1 MYGRMT
7 TETGDSG
14 GRTVGSVERLFA
26 IVDALVELDGARVTE
41 LADHLGMAKS
51 SVHAYLTTM
60 VEEGYATKEGDQ
72 YHAGLRFL
80 TVGSKVRERKRV
92 FRLAK
97 PIVEDLARQTDE
109 RAQFIVA
116 ENGRGVFV
124 HRATG
129 ERAVD
134 AGTHV
139 GKRIYL
145 HATGAGK
152 VILAHLPPAERDAVL
167 DRTGLPARTPNTI
180 TNRQELE
187 SALANIREQGYAV
200 NDEEGTSGLRT
211 VAAPVFGPAGDVVGA
226 LSVSAPSRRIREAR
240 TTLELA
246 EMVRGSANELELKL
260 TYD

>member
-1 MYGRMT
+1 MT
-7 TETGDSG
+7 DSSATTGAG
-14 GRTVGSVERLFA
+14 GRTVGSVKRLFA
-26 IVDALVELDGARVTE
+26 VVDALVELDGARVTE

-60 VEEGYATKEGDQ
+60 VEDGYATKEGDR
-72 YHAGLRFL
+72 YYAGLRFL

-92 FRLAK
+92 FRLAR

-116 ENGRGVFV
+116 ENDRGVFV

-139 GKRIYL
+139 GKRIFL

-152 VILAHLPPAERDAVL
+152 VILAYLPAQERDAIL
-167 DRTGLPARTPNTI
+167 DRTGLPARTENTI
-180 TNRQELE
+180 TDRAALE
-187 SALANIREQGYAV
+187 TALDTIREQGYAV

-211 VAAPVFGPAGDVVGA
+211 VAAPVFGPSGELLGA
-226 LSVSAPSRRIREAR
+226 LSVSGPSRRLREAQ
-240 TTLELA
+240 TTHELA
-246 EMVRGSANELELKL
+246 EMIRGSANELELRL

>member
-1 MYGRMT
+1 MT
-7 TETGDSG
+7 DQDDTGP
-14 GRTVGSVERLFA
+14 RTVGSVERLFA
-26 IVDALVELDGARVTE
+26 VVDALVELDGARVTE
-41 LADHLGMAKS
+41 LADHLDLAKS
-51 SVHAYLTTM
+51 SVHAYLATM
-60 VEEGYATKEGDQ
+60 VEAGYAAREGDR
-72 YHAGLRFL
+72 YYAGLRFL
-80 TVGSKVRERKRV
+80 TVGGQLRKRKRL
-92 FRLAK
+92 FRLAR

-109 RAQFIVA
+109 RAQLVVA

-134 AGTHV
+134 AGTYV

-152 VILAHLPPAERDAVL
+152 VILAHLPPAERDTVL

-180 TNRQELE
+180 TNREELE
-187 SALANIREQGYAV
+187 SALVNIREQGYAV

-211 VAAPVFGPAGDVVGA
+211 VAAPVFGPTGGVVGA
-226 LSVSAPSRRIREAR
+226 LSVSAPSRRIQEAR

-246 EMVRGSANELELKL
+246 ETVQGSANELELKL